1 MTTEPTLSRQN
12 ISSKYK
18 LSIVVAIIFP
28 CLSRLLLQGSGAEHE
43 MFRYLAPCLLGGT
56 TGYWAGH
63 LLDQWQRALRLSRIT
78 NNRLK
83 KKIQE
88 QKVLRGIIPI
98 CSHCRRIRN
107 PDGDW
112 SVIEEY
118 IQHRSEARFSHGL
131 CPNCAQQYYPTLYEL
146 EKN

>member
-1 MTTEPTLSRQN
+1 MTPETMLSRRN
-12 ISSKYK
+12 IPYKYK
-18 LSIVVAIIFP
+18 LSILMVIIFP

-43 MFRYLAPCLLGGT
+43 LFRYVAPCFLGGS

-63 LLDQWQRALRLSRIT
+63 LLDRYQKTFRLSRIT

-98 CSHCRRIRN
+98 CSHCRRIRDDN
-107 PDGDW
+107 GDW
-112 SVIEEY
+112 SGIEEY
-118 IQHRSEARFSHGL
+118 IHRHSEARFSHGL
-131 CPNCAQQYYPTLYEL
+131 CPNCAQTHYPMLYEL